1 MGRGSRDS
9 HCSAHPLSRPCRRR
23 TTHWG
28 HSSTDRASGCRPEGC
43 GFELRWPRSRSR
55 SSASG
60 ARAVSAHLAPE
71 VRRRSW
77 KKVPRHPVCYLDRDE
92 QIWPFRPIALRDQ
105 RSNFQHFARIR
116 IESRHQGRVV
126 AQLAERVK
134 SLTVHLS
141 VTGPKDRGLSNHEAA
156 SSNLAGSST
165 PIFGAHG
172 HWPRATGHRSSTANE
187 RARRRRI
194 TSHCPTRAGRCGAST
209 PRCGCDS
216 RRSGHHLLYL
226 VTRRETPSP
235 IPRPRCFTVASGR
248 WRRVIGKGESQTG
261 SNPGSPVSSL
271 VEWVDASRLSI
282 DQIPWPSSARVECIP
297 HLLDKSVGSGEW
309 WVRGDCSQ
317 SLPTLHS
324 PHSTP
329 H

>member
-77 KKVPRHPVCYLDRDE
+77 KKGPRHPVCYLDRDE
-92 QIWPFRPIALRDQ
+92 QIRPFRPIALRDQ

-156 SSNLAGSST
+156 SSNLAGSSSQISARMGIGRALPGT
-165 PIFGAHG
+165 VAQQRTTEHRVAASRPI
-172 HWPRATGHRSSTANE
+172 
-187 RARRRRI
+187 ARRGPDDAEHRR
-194 TSHCPTRAGRCGAST
+194 RDAGAT
-209 PRCGCDS
+209 PAGP
-216 RRSGHHLLYL
+216 GTIFY
-226 VTRRETPSP
+226 
-235 IPRPRCFTVASGR
+235 TV
-248 WRRVIGKGESQTG
+248 
-261 SNPGSPVSSL
+261 
-271 VEWVDASRLSI
+271 
-282 DQIPWPSSARVECIP
+282 
-297 HLLDKSVGSGEW
+297 
-309 WVRGDCSQ
+309 
-317 SLPTLHS
+317 
-324 PHSTP
+324 
-329 H
+329 